1 MGKSEAIAGD
11 EALRLR
17 SPKQRRFAA
26 SVGEYL
32 RRRSASGGGVSGYDA
47 VVPLV
52 EAVCEFKQIVYGS

>member
-17 SPKQRRFAA
+17 SQKQRRFAA
-26 SVGEYL
+26 SIGEYL
-32 RRRSASGGGVSGYDA
+32 LRRSASGGGVSGYDA

-52 EAVCEFKQIVYGS
+52 EAVCEF